1 MSISLEVANAI
12 LIISVIAL
20 ADSLVLKRVR

>member
-1 MSISLEVANAI
+1 MSISSKVANAI